1 MSSAFGYMSC
11 EIADLE
17 EISEKEGFETDEAF
31 FRDDVARFEKN
42 ASENGIRVSVGAI
55 YCLNGTMDMRSVI
68 NSANQKMRNGGQYA

>member
-31 FRDDVARFEKN
+31 FRDDVARFEKTHRRT
-42 ASENGIRVSVGAI
+42 G
-55 YCLNGTMDMRSVI
+55 
-68 NSANQKMRNGGQYA
+68 